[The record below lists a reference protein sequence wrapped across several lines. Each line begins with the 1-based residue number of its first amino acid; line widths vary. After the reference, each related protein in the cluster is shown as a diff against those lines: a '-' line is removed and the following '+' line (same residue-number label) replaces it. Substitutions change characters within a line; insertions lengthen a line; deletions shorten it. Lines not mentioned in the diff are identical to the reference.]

1 MDLDAKRAAHIFAND
16 THIGFGNA
24 QMTRKYILHHV
35 GRLRALV
42 NRQQVFGRVVVCQNA
57 AWFVGHASVSTEFVN
72 LFHHHVGFGKLCL
85 KILSDQFAA
94 ETFVVAQISV
104 NDHVAGQR
112 GFHVGHNGQEVPFN
126 QHMVEGVFCLT
137 SCLRHNGRHCF
148 ALRAGSFWGNGVLR
162 CRPNA
167 FEVT

>member
-1 MDLDAKRAAHIFAND
+1 
-16 THIGFGNA
+16 
-24 QMTRKYILHHV
+24 MTRKYILHHV

-42 NRQQVFGRVVVCQNA
+42 NSQQVFGRVVVCQNA
-57 AWFVGHASVSTEFVN
+57 ARFIGHASVSTEFVN
-72 LFHHHVGFGKLCL
+72 LFHHHIGLGKLCL

-94 ETFVVAQISV
+94 EAFVVSQIRV